1 MAFLSYTAK
10 LAVVGASGE
19 WEGRVTLP
27 PSLLMAPRWSKMS
40 YCFLQFSVFRFR
52 FESPQVKRNLIFIC
66 KKNFVY
72 EWPGKLP
79 NDGRVSSKML
89 LNQEI
94 GKSQNREQSQL
105 APNPTPETN
114 DKQQRPK
121 ITRKQSSKALVAH
134 FSISPDWDP
143 HPRQTLSTT
152 PLTPTPR
159 IARTRPPYAPAIAL
173 EHCLELQRNTSYK
186 SGVALSRI

>member
-105 APNPTPETN
+105 APIPLQRQTISNRGQKLRESRVQKLQSPIFQFPPIGIPTPA
-114 DKQQRPK
+114 K
-121 ITRKQSSKALVAH
+121 H
-134 FSISPDWDP
+134 SPR
-143 HPRQTLSTT
+143 H
-152 PLTPTPR
+152 
-159 IARTRPPYAPAIAL
+159 
-173 EHCLELQRNTSYK
+173 H
-186 SGVALSRI
+186 

>member
-1 MAFLSYTAK
+1 MPICNLLCTKRDIREKQELSCLAMAFLSYTAK

-89 LNQEI
+89 LN
-94 GKSQNREQSQL
+94 
-105 APNPTPETN
+105 
-114 DKQQRPK
+114 
-121 ITRKQSSKALVAH
+121 
-134 FSISPDWDP
+134 
-143 HPRQTLSTT
+143 
-152 PLTPTPR
+152 
-159 IARTRPPYAPAIAL
+159 
-173 EHCLELQRNTSYK
+173 
-186 SGVALSRI
+186 